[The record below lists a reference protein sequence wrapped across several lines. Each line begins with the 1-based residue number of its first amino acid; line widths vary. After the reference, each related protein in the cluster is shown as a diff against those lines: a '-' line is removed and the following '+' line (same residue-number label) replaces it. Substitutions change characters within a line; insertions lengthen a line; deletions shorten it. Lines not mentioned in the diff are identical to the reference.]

1 MGTLRNLKGT
11 SVEEI
16 ECEFITKPSEIKDI
30 LENGKA
36 CTAADSNGA
45 INIWKDDN
53 GLIRCESMA
62 YFRSLDTKEFENIE
76 DVEKWTK
83 KWLRKIK

>member
-1 MGTLRNLKGT
+1 MGTLRNLKGI

-16 ECEFITKPSEIKDI
+16 ECEFITKLSEIKNI

-36 CTAADSNGA
+36 CTTAGDNGA
-45 INIWKDDN
+45 INIWKDDT

-62 YFRSLDTKEFENIE
+62 YYRSLDTKEFENLE
-76 DVEKWTK
+76 DVEKWAK
-83 KWLRKIK
+83 KWIRKIR